1 MGRGPPPREAAAVR
15 KHGPVTR
22 ATRTFL
28 FPNAELPDKC
38 SVDCHLTEESQKRV
52 RNSNIGVFFLFSET
66 TTRALHTIVAR
77 DVRRTEEHRL
87 LLRGRR
93 GESQRPRGEA
103 RRGRR
108 GERYARDA
116 ARPGSG
122 RAFPPIASLAAVD
135 LGIRST
141 TVELTIPRSR
151 PLPAQQSPRGRTGPP
166 ARPRTSRPPRRSPG

>member
-28 FPNAELPDKC
+28 FPNAELSEYALSTVISDR
-38 SVDCHLTEESQKRV
+38 ESQKRV

-166 ARPRTSRPPRRSPG
+166 ARLRTSRPPRRSPG

>member
-22 ATRTFL
+22 ATTTFL
-28 FPNAELPDKC
+28 FPNAELPDFALFIT
-38 SVDCHLTEESQKRV
+38 VESHFSDM

-103 RRGRR
+103 RHGRR